1 VVTIIGKQ
9 VESMAVNYVKMT
21 ADTMAKLP
29 EQKQAEV
36 YDFANFLRLNSTD
49 IAVRK
54 SFKKASILKLVGIGA
69 SGKNDIALNHDKY
82 LYE

>member
-1 VVTIIGKQ
+1 MIT
-9 VESMAVNYVKMT
+9 NYVKMT
-21 ADTMAKLP
+21 AAAMSLLP

-36 YDFANFLRLNSTD
+36 YNFAKFLHINTKDTVST
-49 IAVRK
+49 K
-54 SFKKASILKLVGIGA
+54 KLKKASVLRLVGMGA